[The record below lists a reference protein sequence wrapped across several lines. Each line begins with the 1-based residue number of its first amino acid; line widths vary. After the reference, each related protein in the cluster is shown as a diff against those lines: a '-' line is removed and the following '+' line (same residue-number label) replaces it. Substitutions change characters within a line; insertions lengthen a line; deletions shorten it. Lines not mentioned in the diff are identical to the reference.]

1 MLLTLT
7 CYAPN
12 ASDVGYLLGKNPAS
26 TFERPFSAGT
36 VWVFYPEVADDHVTV
51 ALLMEIDPVGL
62 VRGPAALAQLDQ
74 YVNDRPYVASSLTS
88 VALKTAFSTA
98 LAGRSASPSRSGRL
112 DERMR
117 WVVTLPAVACD
128 GGDDLIQRIF
138 APLGYA
144 VTADQLSLDERFPAW
159 GMASMY
165 QITLDGRQ
173 TTQDVLT
180 HLYVLLPVLD
190 NSKHYYVGA
199 EETDKLLAHGGAWLA
214 AHPERDLIARRYL
227 RYKRPLVQS
236 ALDRLIAAD
245 AQEAADAEH
254 DAEHDADTEDG
265 EGAAPPAEDQTEPE
279 LGLHELRL
287 NTALAAIRE
296 AGARSLADLGC
307 GEGKLLT
314 LALKERTLTRIMGM
328 DVSSI
333 AISRARRRLHLD
345 TLPTAQRLRI
355 ELIQGSLLYRD
366 QRLAGFDVVS
376 LVEVVEHLDSPRLA
390 AMERV
395 VFQHARPRRVIV
407 TTPNREYNAHWQ
419 AVGETRLR
427 HSDHRFEWTRAECC
441 AWAERVAAQYGYRM
455 AQRELGPVDSA
466 LGAPS
471 QLIIFDRKPDTD
483 DQLREHNVENDLG
496 GSGGDA

>member
-1 MLLTLT
+1 MLMTLT

-12 ASDVGYLLGKNPAS
+12 AADVGYLLGKNPAS

-51 ALLMEIDPVGL
+51 ALLTEIDPVGL

-98 LAGRSASPSRSGRL
+98 LAGRSASPSRAGRL

-128 GGDDLIQRIF
+128 GGDDLIARIF
-138 APLGYA
+138 APLGYTVA
-144 VTADQLSLDERFPAW
+144 ADQLPLDERFPAW
-159 GMASMY
+159 GMANVY
-165 QITLDGRQ
+165 RVTLDGMQ
-173 TTQDVLT
+173 TTQDVLS

-190 NSKHYYVGA
+190 NSKHYYVGD

-245 AQEAADAEH
+245 AQIPDAADAESES
-254 DAEHDADTEDG
+254 DE
-265 EGAAPPAEDQTEPE
+265 AAPPVEDPAEPE
-279 LGLHELRL
+279 MGLHELRL
-287 NTALAAIRE
+287 NTVLAAIRE
-296 AGARSLADLGC
+296 AGAHSLADLGC
-307 GEGKLLT
+307 GEGKLLA
-314 LALKERTLTRIMGM
+314 LALKERMLTRIVGM
-328 DVSSI
+328 DVSSV
-333 AISRARRRLHLD
+333 ALARARRRLRLD
-345 TLPTAQRLRI
+345 TLPTAQRQRI
-355 ELIQGSLLYRD
+355 EVAQGSLLYRD
-366 QRLAGFDVVS
+366 QRLAGFDAVS
-376 LVEVVEHLDSPRLA
+376 LVEVIEHLDPPRLA

-419 AVGETRLR
+419 ALGETRLR
-427 HSDHRFEWTRAECC
+427 HSDHRFEWTRAECR
-441 AWAERVAAQYGYRM
+441 AWAERVAARYDYRM
-455 AQRELGPVDSA
+455 TQRELGPEDA
-466 LGAPS
+466 DLGAPS
-471 QLIIFDRKPDTD
+471 QLVIFDRPGEEDARTQSD
-483 DQLREHNVENDLG
+483 DVEHDLER
-496 GSGGDA
+496 SGGDE